1 VDKLTNKCNF
11 VITQLYKIH
20 LDRLEDGMA
29 LSRSKKFGSAKSINE
44 NFFIGWDLDTLC
56 ECINELD
63 EQGLLTVFYA
73 SDKPVR
79 VSLENQAIF
88 TMENLHKKNIQSVVK
103 ELTKLKTLISF

>member
-1 VDKLTNKCNF
+1 MDKLTNKCNF

-56 ECINELD
+56 ECIKE
-63 EQGLLTVFYA
+63 
-73 SDKPVR
+73 
-79 VSLENQAIF
+79 LENRVF
-88 TMENLHKKNIQSVVK
+88 L
-103 ELTKLKTLISF
+103 L

>member
-44 NFFIGWDLDTLC
+44 NFFIGWD
-56 ECINELD
+56 
-63 EQGLLTVFYA
+63 
-73 SDKPVR
+73 
-79 VSLENQAIF
+79 
-88 TMENLHKKNIQSVVK
+88 
-103 ELTKLKTLISF
+103 